1 MFLQGEFM
9 HNELFVFPDTIE
21 LKKEEIGVC
30 QGKAFHIVFGID
42 DAFVEPMA
50 VATLSIKEHNPSL
63 KIVVHL
69 LVEKINE
76 KNIKCIKALADDNN
90 IPFVIH
96 YIDTKIFN
104 KLPATL
110 QYTKAIYNRFL
121 AAKILNKYT
130 ERALYMDAD
139 ILCFGDLL
147 PLVDLDFN
155 DYPVAG
161 VDDRFA
167 DGSINEVSVGKMQAL
182 GFACNRY
189 FNSGVLY
196 INVPV
201 WEEKK
206 ISEKAMTNLLRY
218 GDKFDLFDQDALN
231 SVMNNDMLFLERKY
245 DYMYSV
251 DSPDNAMPNLNDVV
265 LLHYSNKYKLWQA
278 WCKHPLQKEY
288 LRYKSNTP
296 WREEGLRMPFNYKEM
311 RQMSKC
317 MRREGKYIKGLYWMV
332 KYIINRRW
340 S

>member
-69 LVEKINE
+69 LVEKMND

-110 QYTKAIYNRFL
+110 QYTKATYNRFFV
-121 AAKILNKYT
+121 AKILKDYT
-130 ERALYMDAD
+130 DRALYIDAD
-139 ILCFGDLL
+139 ILCFGDLSSL
-147 PLVDLDFN
+147 ATLDLKKH
-155 DYPVAG
+155 PIAG
-161 VDDRFA
+161 VDDRFI
-167 DGSINEVSVGKMQAL
+167 DGSLNMVSVNKMKNM
-182 GFACNRY
+182 GFCCNRY
-189 FNSGVLY
+189 FNAGVLY
-196 INVPV
+196 INLPA
-201 WEEKK
+201 WEAKR
-206 ISEKAMTNLLRY
+206 ISEKAMNNLLKY
-218 GDKFDLFDQDALN
+218 GDEFDLLDQDALN
-231 SVMNNDMLFLERKY
+231 SVMNNDVLFLERKY

-251 DSPDNAMPNLNDVV
+251 DSPDNKIPNLDEIV
-265 LLHYSNKYKLWQA
+265 LLHYTNRYKLWQA

-288 LRYKSNTP
+288 LRYKRNTP
-296 WREEGLRMPFNYKEM
+296 WGGEGLRMPANYKEM

-317 MRREGKYIKGLYWMV
+317 MRREGEYIKGLYWML
-332 KYIINRRW
+332 KYVIGKIR

>member
-1 MFLQGEFM
+1 M

>member
-1 MFLQGEFM
+1 M

-69 LVEKINE
+69 LVEKMND

-96 YIDTKIFN
+96 YIDTKIFDQ
-104 KLPATL
+104 LPATL

-155 DYPVAG
+155 DYPIAG